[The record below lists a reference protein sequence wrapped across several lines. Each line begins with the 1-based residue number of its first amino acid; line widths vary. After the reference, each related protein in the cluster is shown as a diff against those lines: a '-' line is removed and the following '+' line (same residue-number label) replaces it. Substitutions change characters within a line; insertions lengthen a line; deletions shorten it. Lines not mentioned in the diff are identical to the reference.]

1 MGGLEGCIS
10 VFLSGQR
17 SHKIIREWNSFYL
30 LVTQIP
36 EDYHE
41 GGQLLKIN
49 NNKYKQWCLCKY
61 K

>member
-1 MGGLEGCIS
+1 MGGLEDCIA

-30 LVTQIP
+30 LLTQIP

-49 NNKYKQWCLCKY
+49 NNKYK
-61 K
+61 